1 MNKQSGFTLIEI
13 VMVLVLLGILSAVA
27 VPKYFDLQKQAEEK
41 AAQAVGAEYQAH
53 LNGEFAKQI
62 LTGTTTCTTALSTA
76 ITNTNT
82 NFKVN
87 GETFTLDT
95 SAIVDAAAGKLV
107 ELKIK
112 GKATTDEHKFKIAV
126 PACDNTAKQTTTP
139 PATNP

>member
-53 LNGEFAKQI
+53 LNGEFAKAL
-62 LTGTTTCTTALSTA
+62 LTGTTTCTVALTDA
-76 ITNTNT
+76 IAKTNT

-87 GETFTLDT
+87 GKTFTLDT
-95 SAIVDAAAGKLV
+95 SAIEVTKAGELVD
-107 ELKIK
+107 LKIT
-112 GKATTDEHKFKIAV
+112 GKATTDAHTFKIAV
-126 PACDNTAKQTTTP
+126 PACDNK
-139 PATNP
+139 TNGS

>member
-27 VPKYFDLQKQAEEK
+27 VPKYFDLQKQAEGK

-53 LNGEFAKQI
+53 LNGEFAKQL
-62 LTGTTTCTTALSTA
+62 LTGTTTCTDGLTEA
-76 ITNTNT
+76 IKNTNN

-95 SAIVDAAAGKLV
+95 KNIVVTKAGELV
-107 ELKIK
+107 DLEIT
-112 GKATTDEHKFKIAV
+112 GKATPDKHTFKIAL
-126 PACDNTAKQTTTP
+126 PACDNKKTGS
-139 PATNP
+139 

>member
-41 AAQAVGAEYQAH
+41 AAQAVGAEYQAL

-62 LTGTTTCTTALSTA
+62 LTGTTTCTKALETA
-76 ITNTNT
+76 ITNTDT

-87 GETFTLDT
+87 GETFTLDKT
-95 SAIVDAAAGKLV
+95 AIVATKAGQLV
-107 ELKIK
+107 ELKIT
-112 GKATTDEHKFKIAV
+112 GKATTDAHTFKIAV
-126 PACDNTAKQTTTP
+126 PACDNKQ
-139 PATNP
+139 NNS